1 MKCTGPLKVF
11 IGEDSASVAEMLAA
25 LVADPGRIEVVGV
38 AESESAAV
46 ESIKRDR
53 PDVVILDLQLKSGS
67 GTEVIRALR
76 VDPGLQATCI
86 IVISN
91 HVSPNLRAGC
101 LQLGADAY
109 FDKLKELPA
118 LVAKLDELAVAKR
131 LPVRK

>member
-1 MKCTGPLKVF
+1 MSCTVPLKVF

-38 AESESAAV
+38 AESGSATV

-53 PDVVILDLQLKSGS
+53 PDVVIVDLQLKSGS

-76 VDPGLQATCI
+76 ADPGLQATRI

-131 LPVRK
+131 LPVRT